1 MHLKKKVF
9 EASKINKENIQKF
22 LDDFHLKTR
31 IFDII
36 FLDNR
41 DKNFQTLLKLEISS
55 FKRKEIT
62 TTLQIENYS
71 EGPLPDILHHS
82 SDMWV
87 FGKQVNKKE
96 IYIKI
101 TMGVPGSQ
109 TICISFHIAEKS
121 MNFPFKKTKK

>member
-1 MHLKKKVF
+1 M
-9 EASKINKENIQKF
+9 EANKINKENIQKF

-31 IFDII
+31 IFDIV

-55 FKRKEIT
+55 FKRKEII

-101 TMGVPGSQ
+101 RMGVPGSQ